1 MCCQWPT
8 AVLYERVLPYLLDA
22 LTQLLPQCCERL
34 VAVDAVAVLYKLIA
48 ACNRSEPHI
57 RIITYA
63 LNTLLNVAIVS
74 D

>member
-1 MCCQWPT
+1 MLKPVADT
-8 AVLYERVLPYLLDA
+8 
-22 LTQLLPQCCERL
+22 LTQLLPQCCER
-34 VAVDAVAVLYKLIA
+34 VVEVQAVAVLYKLIG

-74 D
+74 VNA